1 MKRIQCREI
10 EGKILQDVPLS
21 NEEEIHLLGCRE
33 CQHFSAVCQMLAEDA
48 CPSPDTDKQVMAHAS
63 KQLSAIRHAPRATRR
78 PVSFFRFVGGIAAL
92 LLAVFML
99 SRLVSHTPKPTS
111 VATSRNTTASAQVQ
125 RPSNERT
132 ASHEAILLFFEDT
145 SENLDTIEYELASAG
160 SKLF

>member
-10 EGKILQDVPLS
+10 EGKILQGIPLS

-48 CPSPDTDKQVMAHAS
+48 CPSRDTDRKVMARAS
-63 KQLSAIRHAPRATRR
+63 EQLSAIRHAPRATHR

-99 SRLVSHTPKPTS
+99 SRLVSHSPKPS
-111 VATSRNTTASAQVQ
+111 VATSMRPTAAAQVQ
-125 RPSNERT
+125 RPANEKT

-145 SENLDTIEYELASAG
+145 SENLDTIEYELASTG
-160 SKLF
+160 SRLF